1 MAKKSTNWEFRIYM
15 SQDDYYN
22 VRTAYSD
29 EGMSKQEAIYEAKRF
44 VKNNFKE
51 GIIVKI
57 QTNDREQIET
67 YMAKNRFGE
76 IIFTK
81 WD

>member
-1 MAKKSTNWEFRIYM
+1 MTKKSTSWEFRIYM
-15 SQDDYYN
+15 SQKDYCN
-22 VRTAYSD
+22 VHTAYSD
-29 EGMSKQEAIYEAKRF
+29 GGMSKCEAIYEAKRF

-51 GIIVKI
+51 GIIVII

-67 YMAKNRFGE
+67 YLAKNRFGE

-81 WD
+81 KD